1 MSREQGPPGS
11 GWSRPAP
18 WPEPGPVPASTGAA
32 GEVGETTAGAPAAA
46 ADHDPDPAA
55 DAPSAHGLAQWGFST
70 TSAEA
75 FQQAPERHVG
85 EPAVHDPWVSPPERP
100 SGRSGPRVG
109 ALVGGAAAIAL
120 LAGSAGAVTAS
131 LIDDDTETGNVVTV
145 LGADPASLDEN
156 PPDSV
161 AGVADAVL
169 ASVVSVSAGDGTG
182 SGFIISADGYVITNH
197 HVVRGANTIELAFS
211 DGSREAAEVVG
222 TSASYDLAVLL
233 VDRDDLT
240 PVVLG
245 ESESVDVGDPV
256 LAIGSPLGLEGT
268 VTSGIV
274 SALNRPV
281 TAGGQG
287 EQAFINALQTD
298 AAINP
303 GNSGGPLVDARGRV
317 IGVNSAIATLGF
329 SGATGSIGLGFAIPI
344 DQARRTAEQ
353 IIATGEAEY
362 PVMGVR
368 LDSSF
373 DEPGA
378 RIAEDSEDGPGVVR
392 NGPAERA
399 GMRPGD
405 VIVAIDGRPVS
416 TPDELVVLL
425 RTREPGDV
433 VTLRYVRNGVE
444 AKVTITLRSETG

>member
-1 MSREQGPPGS
+1 MSREQGSAGP
-11 GWSRPAP
+11 GWSRPGP
-18 WPEPGPVPASTGAA
+18 WPEPGPVWVTVTEGDDAA
-32 GEVGETTAGAPAAA
+32 LDSAPA
-46 ADHDPDPAA
+46 D
-55 DAPSAHGLAQWGFST
+55 QV
-70 TSAEA
+70 
-75 FQQAPERHVG
+75 PEI
-85 EPAVHDPWVSPPERP
+85 HDPWVIPQEQPPD
-100 SGRSGPRVG
+100 RSGPGVG

-131 LIDDDTETGNVVTV
+131 LIDDDAEATGTPVVTV
-145 LGADPASLDEN
+145 LGADPAALRDAS
-156 PPDSV
+156 PDSV
-161 AGVADAVL
+161 AGIAEMVL
-169 ASVVSVSAGDGTG
+169 ASVVSVAAGDGTG
-182 SGFIISADGYVITNH
+182 SGFVISDDGYIVTNH
-197 HVVRGANTIELAFS
+197 HVVRNADSIELGFS
-211 DGSREAAEVVG
+211 DGSREEAEIVG
-222 TSASYDLAVLL
+222 SSASYDLAVLR

-245 ESESVDVGDPV
+245 DSANVAVGDPV

-274 SALNRPV
+274 SALDRPV

-303 GNSGGPLVDARGRV
+303 GNSGGPLVDVEGRV

-329 SGATGSIGLGFAIPI
+329 SGASGSIGLGFAIPI

-353 IIATGEAEY
+353 IIATGAAQY

-368 LDSSF
+368 LDPSY

-378 RIAEDSEDGPGVVR
+378 RIAADTDESPGVVR

-405 VIVAIDGRPVS
+405 VIVAIDGHPVS

-425 RTREPGDV
+425 RTRQPGDE
-433 VTLRYVRNGVE
+433 VTLRYVRDGVE
-444 AKVTITLRSETG
+444 AEVSLTLDSETG

>member
-1 MSREQGPPGS
+1 MSREQGSASP
-11 GWSRPAP
+11 GWSRPGP
-18 WPEPGPVPASTGAA
+18 WPEQGPAWLTGSDGDETPLSPPPAQVP
-32 GEVGETTAGAPAAA
+32 E
-46 ADHDPDPAA
+46 
-55 DAPSAHGLAQWGFST
+55 
-70 TSAEA
+70 
-75 FQQAPERHVG
+75 
-85 EPAVHDPWVSPPERP
+85 VHDPWVIPEQQPPEKA
-100 SGRSGPRVG
+100 GPGVG

-120 LAGSAGAVTAS
+120 LAGSAGALTAS
-131 LIDDDTETGNVVTV
+131 LIDDDTQATGTPVVTV
-145 LGADPASLDEN
+145 LGADPAALRED

-161 AGVADAVL
+161 AGIAEMVL
-169 ASVVSVSAGDGTG
+169 ASVVSVAAGDGTG
-182 SGFIISADGYVITNH
+182 SGFVISDDGYVVTNH
-197 HVVRGANTIELAFS
+197 HVVRNADTIELGFT
-211 DGSREAAEVVG
+211 DGSREEAEIVG
-222 TSASYDLAVLL
+222 TSASYDLAVLR

-245 ESESVDVGDPV
+245 NSANVAVGDPV

-274 SALNRPV
+274 SALDRPV

-303 GNSGGPLVDARGRV
+303 GNSGGPLVDLQGRV

-329 SGATGSIGLGFAIPI
+329 SGASGSIGLGFAIPI

-353 IIATGEAEY
+353 IIATGVAQY

-368 LDSSF
+368 LDPSY

-378 RIAEDSEDGPGVVR
+378 RIAADTDENPGVVR
-392 NGPAERA
+392 DGPAERA

-405 VIVAIDGRPVS
+405 VIVAIDGHPVS

-425 RTREPGDV
+425 RTRQPGDE
-433 VTLRYVRNGVE
+433 VTLRYVRDGVE
-444 AKVTITLRSETG
+444 AEVTLTLDSESG

>member
-1 MSREQGPPGS
+1 MSREQGSAGP
-11 GWSRPAP
+11 GWSRPGP
-18 WPEPGPVPASTGAA
+18 WPQA
-32 GEVGETTAGAPAAA
+32 
-46 ADHDPDPAA
+46 DPAGLSES
-55 DAPSAHGLAQWGFST
+55 DGDDPAPSPPTADQV
-70 TSAEA
+70 
-75 FQQAPERHVG
+75 PEVR
-85 EPAVHDPWVSPPERP
+85 DPWVIPHEQARDK
-100 SGRSGPRVG
+100 SGPGVG

-131 LIDDDTETGNVVTV
+131 LIDDDAELTGTPVVTV
-145 LGADPASLDEN
+145 LGADPAALRDV

-161 AGVADAVL
+161 AGIAEMVL
-169 ASVVSVSAGDGTG
+169 ASVVSVGSGDGTG
-182 SGFIISADGYVITNH
+182 SGFVISDDGYIVTNH
-197 HVVRGANTIELAFS
+197 HVVRDADTIELAFS
-211 DGSREAAEVVG
+211 DGIREEAEIVG
-222 TSASYDLAVLL
+222 SSASYDLAVLR

-245 ESESVDVGDPV
+245 NSANVAVGDPV

-274 SALNRPV
+274 SALDRPV

-303 GNSGGPLVDARGRV
+303 GNSGGPLVDVEGRV

-329 SGATGSIGLGFAIPI
+329 SGASGSIGLGFAIPI

-353 IIATGEAEY
+353 IIATGVAQY

-368 LDSSF
+368 LDPSY

-378 RIAEDSEDGPGVVR
+378 RIAANTDENRGVVR

-399 GMRPGD
+399 GMRAGD
-405 VIVAIDGRPVS
+405 VIVAIDGHPVS

-425 RTREPGDV
+425 RTRQPGDEV
-433 VTLRYVRNGVE
+433 ILRYVRDGVE
-444 AKVTITLRSETG
+444 AEVTLTLDSETG

>member
-1 MSREQGPPGS
+1 M
-11 GWSRPAP
+11 
-18 WPEPGPVPASTGAA
+18 
-32 GEVGETTAGAPAAA
+32 
-46 ADHDPDPAA
+46 
-55 DAPSAHGLAQWGFST
+55 
-70 TSAEA
+70 
-75 FQQAPERHVG
+75 
-85 EPAVHDPWVSPPERP
+85 
-100 SGRSGPRVG
+100 
-109 ALVGGAAAIAL
+109 
-120 LAGSAGAVTAS
+120 
-131 LIDDDTETGNVVTV
+131 
-145 LGADPASLDEN
+145 
-156 PPDSV
+156 
-161 AGVADAVL
+161 VL
-169 ASVVSVSAGDGTG
+169 ASVVSVGAGDGTG
-182 SGFIISADGYVITNH
+182 SGFVISDDGYIVTNH
-197 HVVRGANTIELAFS
+197 HVVRDADTIELAFS
-211 DGSREAAEVVG
+211 DGSREEAEIVG
-222 TSASYDLAVLL
+222 SSASYDLAVLR

-245 ESESVDVGDPV
+245 NSANVAVGDPV

-274 SALNRPV
+274 SALDRPV

-303 GNSGGPLVDARGRV
+303 GNSGGPLVDVEGRV

-329 SGATGSIGLGFAIPI
+329 SGASGSIGLGFAIPI

-353 IIATGEAEY
+353 IIATGVAQY

-368 LDSSF
+368 LDPSY

-378 RIAEDSEDGPGVVR
+378 RIAADTDESPGVVR

-405 VIVAIDGRPVS
+405 VIVAIDGHPVS

-425 RTREPGDV
+425 RTRQPGDE
-433 VTLRYVRNGVE
+433 VTLRYVRDGVE
-444 AKVTITLRSETG
+444 AEVSLTLDSETG

>member
-1 MSREQGPPGS
+1 MSHEQEPPGS
-11 GWSRPAP
+11 GWSRPGPWPDSGPETDPAR
-18 WPEPGPVPASTGAA
+18 WPEP
-32 GEVGETTAGAPAAA
+32 APE
-46 ADHDPDPAA
+46 
-55 DAPSAHGLAQWGFST
+55 PSAAPGP
-70 TSAEA
+70 A
-75 FQQAPERHVG
+75 FQQAPEPQG
-85 EPAVHDPWVSPPERP
+85 DESQAHDPWVSPREQPRE
-100 SGRSGPRVG
+100 RSGPTAG
-109 ALVGGAAAIAL
+109 ALAGGAAAIAL
-120 LAGSAGAVTAS
+120 LAGSAGALTAS
-131 LIDDDTETGNVVTV
+131 LIEPEPENGNTSVVTV
-145 LGADPASLDEN
+145 LGTDPASLEGD

-161 AGVADAVL
+161 ADVAASVL
-169 ASVVSVSAGDGTG
+169 ASVVSVSAGEGTG
-182 SGFIISADGYVITNH
+182 SGFVISEDGYIVTNH
-197 HVVRGANTIELAFS
+197 HVVRGGDEIELAFI
-211 DGSREAAEVVG
+211 DGSREQAEIVG

-245 ESESVDVGDPV
+245 DTDSVDVGDPV

-281 TAGGQG
+281 TATRQG

-303 GNSGGPLVDARGRV
+303 GNSGGPLVDSQGRV
-317 IGVNSAIATLGF
+317 IGVTSAIATLGF
-329 SGATGSIGLGFAIPI
+329 SGTSGGSIGLGFAIPI

-353 IIATGEAEY
+353 IIATGEAQY

-368 LDSSF
+368 LDPSY

-378 RIAEDSEDGPGVVR
+378 RIAEDGEDGPGVVP
-392 NGPAERA
+392 NGPAERV

-405 VIVAIDGRPVS
+405 VIVAIDGRPVA

-425 RTREPGDV
+425 RTRAPGDE

-444 AKVTITLRSETG
+444 EEVTLTLDSETG

>member
-1 MSREQGPPGS
+1 MSREQGSAGP
-11 GWSRPAP
+11 GWSRPGP
-18 WPEPGPVPASTGAA
+18 WPEADPGGLSVSDG
-32 GEVGETTAGAPAAA
+32 
-46 ADHDPDPAA
+46 DDPA
-55 DAPSAHGLAQWGFST
+55 PSPPT
-70 TSAEA
+70 TD
-75 FQQAPERHVG
+75 QVPEVR
-85 EPAVHDPWVSPPERP
+85 DPWVIPHEQAPDK
-100 SGRSGPRVG
+100 SGPGVG

-120 LAGSAGAVTAS
+120 LAGSAGAITAS
-131 LIDDDTETGNVVTV
+131 LIDDDAESTGTPVVTV
-145 LGADPASLDEN
+145 LGADPAALRDV

-161 AGVADAVL
+161 AGIAEMVL
-169 ASVVSVSAGDGTG
+169 ASVVSVGAGDGTG
-182 SGFIISADGYVITNH
+182 SGFVISDDGYIVTNH
-197 HVVRGANTIELAFS
+197 HVVRDADTIELAFS
-211 DGSREAAEVVG
+211 DGSREEAEIVG
-222 TSASYDLAVLL
+222 SSASYDLAVLR

-245 ESESVDVGDPV
+245 NSANVAVGDPV

-274 SALNRPV
+274 SALDRPV

-303 GNSGGPLVDARGRV
+303 GNSGGPLVDVEGRV

-329 SGATGSIGLGFAIPI
+329 SGASGSIGLGFAIPI

-353 IIATGEAEY
+353 IIATGVAQY

-368 LDSSF
+368 LDPSY

-378 RIAEDSEDGPGVVR
+378 RIAADTDESPGVVR

-405 VIVAIDGRPVS
+405 VIVAIDGHPVS

-425 RTREPGDV
+425 RTRQPGDE
-433 VTLRYVRNGVE
+433 VTLRYVRDGVE
-444 AKVTITLRSETG
+444 AEVSLTLDSETG

>member
-1 MSREQGPPGS
+1 
-11 GWSRPAP
+11 
-18 WPEPGPVPASTGAA
+18 
-32 GEVGETTAGAPAAA
+32 
-46 ADHDPDPAA
+46 
-55 DAPSAHGLAQWGFST
+55 
-70 TSAEA
+70 
-75 FQQAPERHVG
+75 
-85 EPAVHDPWVSPPERP
+85 VSPPERP

-444 AKVTITLRSETG
+444 AKVTITLGSETG

>member
-1 MSREQGPPGS
+1 VSDGDDAVSSPP
-11 GWSRPAP
+11 P
-18 WPEPGPVPASTGAA
+18 T
-32 GEVGETTAGAPAAA
+32 
-46 ADHDPDPAA
+46 D
-55 DAPSAHGLAQWGFST
+55 
-70 TSAEA
+70 
-75 FQQAPERHVG
+75 QAPE
-85 EPAVHDPWVSPPERP
+85 VHDPWVIPDERTP
-100 SGRSGPRVG
+100 DKAGPGVG

-131 LIDDDTETGNVVTV
+131 LIDDDTESTGTPVVTV
-145 LGADPASLDEN
+145 LGADPAALREV
-156 PPDSV
+156 PADSV
-161 AGVADAVL
+161 AGIAEMVL
-169 ASVVSVSAGDGTG
+169 ASVVSVAAGEGTG
-182 SGFIISADGYVITNH
+182 SGFVISDDGYIVTNH
-197 HVVRGANTIELAFS
+197 HVVRNADAIELAFS
-211 DGSREAAEVVG
+211 DGSREEAEIVG
-222 TSASYDLAVLL
+222 TSASYDLAVLR

-245 ESESVDVGDPV
+245 NSANVAVGDPV

-274 SALNRPV
+274 SALDRPV

-303 GNSGGPLVDARGRV
+303 GNSGGPLVDFQGRV

-329 SGATGSIGLGFAIPI
+329 SGAPGSIGLGFAIPI

-353 IIATGEAEY
+353 IIATGVAQY

-368 LDSSF
+368 LDPSH

-378 RIAEDSEDGPGVVR
+378 RIAADSDESPGVVR

-405 VIVAIDGRPVS
+405 VIVSIDGHPVS

-425 RTREPGDV
+425 RTRQPGDE
-433 VTLRYVRNGVE
+433 VTLRYVRDGVE
-444 AKVTITLRSETG
+444 AEVTLTLDSATG

>member
-1 MSREQGPPGS
+1 MSREQGSTGP
-11 GWSRPAP
+11 GWSRPGP
-18 WPEPGPVPASTGAA
+18 WPEPAPVGLPATDGDDAAMGPSPADQG
-32 GEVGETTAGAPAAA
+32 
-46 ADHDPDPAA
+46 
-55 DAPSAHGLAQWGFST
+55 
-70 TSAEA
+70 
-75 FQQAPERHVG
+75 PEI
-85 EPAVHDPWVSPPERP
+85 HDPWVIPHEQPPDK
-100 SGRSGPRVG
+100 SGPGVG

-131 LIDDDTETGNVVTV
+131 LIEDDTEAAGTPVVTV
-145 LGADPASLDEN
+145 LGADPAALRDV

-161 AGVADAVL
+161 AGIAEMVL
-169 ASVVSVSAGDGTG
+169 ASVVSVAAGDGTG
-182 SGFIISADGYVITNH
+182 SGFVISDDGYIVTNH
-197 HVVRGANTIELAFS
+197 HVVRNTDTIELAFS
-211 DGSREAAEVVG
+211 DGSREEAEIVG
-222 TSASYDLAVLL
+222 TSASYDLAVLR

-245 ESESVDVGDPV
+245 NSANVAVGDPV

-274 SALNRPV
+274 SALDRPV

-303 GNSGGPLVDARGRV
+303 GNSGGPLVDFQGRV

-329 SGATGSIGLGFAIPI
+329 SGASGSIGLGFAIPI

-353 IIATGEAEY
+353 IIETGVAQY

-368 LDSSF
+368 LDPSY
-373 DEPGA
+373 DEQGA
-378 RIAEDSEDGPGVVR
+378 KIAADTDESPGVVR

-405 VIVAIDGRPVS
+405 VIVAIDDHPVS

-425 RTREPGDV
+425 RTRQPGDE
-433 VTLRYVRNGVE
+433 VTLRYVRDGVE
-444 AKVTITLRSETG
+444 AEVTLTLDSETG